1 MWKKSVRDCLAACS
15 GFSFSCASFVISH
28 LLVLLMCTGLWEF
41 ISCLYAQLNLPRQ
54 ASSILWCLF
63 GHQGDSFQMLIRF
76 CNVLFQSPAQSLA
89 QKVESSFRP
98 VHLSVF
104 TAQCL
109 LHVGPSQ
116 VLDIGSHLFPVTA
129 QAASLLRA
137 GWGQSLKA
145 SMRTLIHCSGCHV
158 PFSDVP
164 AELLRFTFHFSEIPA
179 SLGDGT

>member
-1 MWKKSVRDCLAACS
+1 MWKKSVRDCLAAHS

-98 VHLSVF
+98 CPPICVHSSVLAPRGPISSVGHWF
-104 TAQCL
+104 TSLPC
-109 LHVGPSQ
+109 HCPSCQ
-116 VLDIGSHLFPVTA
+116 P
-129 QAASLLRA
+129 
-137 GWGQSLKA
+137 
-145 SMRTLIHCSGCHV
+145 
-158 PFSDVP
+158 P
-164 AELLRFTFHFSEIPA
+164 
-179 SLGDGT
+179 